1 MLAAAESSVFEMG
14 KVRKHDQCCNIY
26 APDLEIIC
34 FFLNAKKKIEVSA
47 GYQHKC
53 VIIIIFREFN
63 FLHNYYN
70 HEETSLV

>member
-1 MLAAAESSVFEMG
+1 MISSNLNFAT
-14 KVRKHDQCCNIY
+14 Y

-34 FFLNAKKKIEVSA
+34 IFFKCEEKKVSA

-53 VIIIIFREFN
+53 IIIIIFREFN

-70 HEETSLV
+70 YEDISLVEYKVVINDIYYE

>member
-1 MLAAAESSVFEMG
+1 MG

-34 FFLNAKKKIEVSA
+34 VFKCEEKKEVSA

-53 VIIIIFREFN
+53 IIIIIFREFN

-70 HEETSLV
+70 YEDISLADYKVVINDIYY